1 MEPKLARIIL
11 FCTLVAVL
19 LRVPQPEAAEAPKC
33 HLYELPGCP
42 RNFKPVC
49 GTDGKSYSNECMLCA
64 LNRENRQKV
73 QIKSPHE
80 C

>member
-1 MEPKLARIIL
+1 MELKLTRL
-11 FCTLVAVL
+11 VLLCTLTAVL
-19 LRVPQPEAAEAPKC
+19 LPVPETDASEAPKC

-42 RNFKPVC
+42 RNFEPVC

-64 LNRENRQKV
+64 SNRENRQKV
-73 QIKSPHE
+73 QIKSPHL